1 MAILKVAI
9 IGKDKLAYEGEAN
22 AVFVP
27 TQTGIIEV
35 LPTHTQLVSALGKG
49 EIIVKMAGSDPSTS
63 LGASKTFKVTG
74 GVLEVRAKSNVI
86 ILADIVKE

>member
-1 MAILKVAI
+1 MATLKVAI
-9 IGKDKLAYEGEAN
+9 IGKDKLAYEGDAD

-27 TQTGIIEV
+27 TKTGIIEV
-35 LPTHTQLVSALGKG
+35 MPNHTQLVSALGKG
-49 EIIVKMAGSDPSTS
+49 EIIVKIKGGD
-63 LGASKTFKVTG
+63 KTFKVTG

>member
-1 MAILKVAI
+1 MATLKVAV
-9 IGKDKLAYEGEAN
+9 IGKDKLAHEGEAD

-27 TQTGIIEV
+27 TKTGIIEV
-35 LPTHTQLVSALGKG
+35 LPNHTQLVSAIQKG
-49 EIIVKMAGSDPSTS
+49 EIIVKTKEGD
-63 LGASKTFKVTG
+63 KTFKVTG